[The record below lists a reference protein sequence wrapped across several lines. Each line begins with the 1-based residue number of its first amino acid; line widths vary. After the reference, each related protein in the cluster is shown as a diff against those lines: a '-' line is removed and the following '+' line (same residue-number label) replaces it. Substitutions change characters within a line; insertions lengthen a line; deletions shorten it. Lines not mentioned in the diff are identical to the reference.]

1 MYYLNPNK
9 VGLSYGNLQSTKAP
23 GLVAFPD
30 EFMSEYF
37 KEGKRAAGFI
47 KIEHDGEKVT
57 SCTWDDDAYAQ
68 WELQFPAPDPT
79 EVLNEKKQ
87 ERILQ
92 SKTDL
97 EIFLA
102 ENPITWTDGYQY
114 SITREK
120 QQQLTSKILSA
131 TLAAQTKTP
140 YNLTWNSTGEVC
152 KAWTLEE
159 LSALAF
165 AIDARVTAL
174 VTYQQEKEIEINNA
188 ESEEALNSIVVDY
201 STVGNENIESTDTAE
216 SETVANATTNEPVAN
231 ATQEDTPVANATEEG
246 TVN

>member
-47 KIEHDGEKVT
+47 QIEHDGEKVT

-92 SKTDL
+92 SKNDL

-131 TLAAQTKTP
+131 TLAAQAQTP

-174 VTYQQEKEIEINNA
+174 VTYQQEKEIEINNV
-188 ESEEALNSIVVDY
+188 ESEEALNLIVVDY
-201 STVGNENIESTDTAE
+201 SIVGENTESTDTSE
-216 SETVANATTNEPVAN
+216 SESVANATTNEPVAN
-231 ATQEDTPVANATEEG
+231 ATQEDTTVANATEEG

>member
-1 MYYLNPNK
+1 M
-9 VGLSYGNLQSTKAP
+9 
-23 GLVAFPD
+23 
-30 EFMSEYF
+30 
-37 KEGKRAAGFI
+37 
-47 KIEHDGEKVT
+47 
-57 SCTWDDDAYAQ
+57 
-68 WELQFPAPDPT
+68 
-79 EVLNEKKQ
+79 
-87 ERILQ
+87 
-92 SKTDL
+92 
-97 EIFLA
+97 
-102 ENPITWTDGYQY
+102 
-114 SITREK
+114 
-120 QQQLTSKILSA
+120 
-131 TLAAQTKTP
+131 
-140 YNLTWNSTGEVC
+140 TWNSTGEVC

-201 STVGNENIESTDTAE
+201 STVGNENTESTDATE